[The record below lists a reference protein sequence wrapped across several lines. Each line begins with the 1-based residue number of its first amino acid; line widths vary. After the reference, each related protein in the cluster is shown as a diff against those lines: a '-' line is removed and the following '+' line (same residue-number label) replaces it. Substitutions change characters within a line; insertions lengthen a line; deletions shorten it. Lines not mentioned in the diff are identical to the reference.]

1 MKPSPPKY
9 LLRFFRWF
17 CHPDLHPFI
26 EGDLLELYEERVK
39 DMGKKKANI
48 RFAWD
53 VLLLFRPSIIRPL
66 NQSQSVNHTAMFRN
80 YFTIALRT
88 LWQQKGYSALNILGL
103 SLGLVCTFLLVLW
116 IRDEV
121 AYDHFHEHDDQ
132 LYRVMR
138 HVYSGDDI
146 ETSDRVTWN
155 IAQVLKDQYPEVE
168 EVAIITPARFVMQ
181 QDEQSIQEEGIYA
194 TPDFF
199 RMFSWDLIQGEEADV
214 IRRPSSLVISR
225 TLAQKYFGDEW
236 KSQALGSTV
245 HDNVYGQGDFTIT
258 GVFEDIRFQSS
269 LQFDFVLPMVVYE
282 ERNPWLYNWNNSG
295 PRIFVQTQ
303 AGTDGAALS
312 AKITD
317 IQNEHIEGFRS
328 DLFLQ
333 SYADQHLY
341 SSFKDGKQAG
351 GRIEYVRMFGVV
363 ALIILLIA
371 SINFVNLATAR
382 SMRRAREIG
391 VRKAVGAK
399 KGSLVTQFMGES
411 FLLVFVAFGLAMVL
425 VILALPFFNEL
436 TEKQVALA
444 SLSGSTFL
452 LFSGI
457 AILMA
462 LLAGLYPAFYL
473 SSFDAVRIL
482 RGSFRLSGGGTQLRQ
497 GLVIF
502 QFAIS
507 ILLIGGSIIVYQQI
521 DYIHAKNLGLDR
533 ENVISMRLEGDM
545 RAKFGTVKEELLRSP
560 GIASVTATSESPL
573 EVGSNTHSV
582 SWRGRDPDAQ
592 ISMNILMVD
601 FDFLETMKMKLVK
614 GRNFDPKFGTDSFNY
629 IINRRALEVM
639 EFEEPLGEELSF
651 WGATGTIVGVVE
663 DFHMASLYSEISP
676 TIIQL
681 RPKATGQ
688 LFLRTQPGR
697 TQEAI
702 ARLENIARQFNP
714 SYPFEYDFL
723 DDTFRQTYRSE
734 MVVGKLAGYFT
745 GFALFIACLGLFGL
759 AAYAA
764 ERRNKEIGI
773 RKVLGAT
780 VTSIVTLLSEDFLKL
795 ILIGS
800 VIAIP
805 VAWYVMH
812 QWLQHFAY
820 RIEISWWIFA
830 LAGLAA
836 LLIAWFTISFQ
847 SIKAALANPVDSLR
861 NE

>member
-1 MKPSPPKY
+1 MHNNYRPPRWIDR
-9 LLRFFRWF
+9 LLESF
-17 CHPDLHPFI
+17 CASHLLEEVQGDLH
-26 EGDLLELYEERVK
+26 ELYGEWVEKYGER
-39 DMGKKKANI
+39 KAK
-48 RFAWD
+48 RLYAWHGIKF
-53 VLLLFRPSIIRPL
+53 LRLNNFNSLSIKSPTL
-66 NQSQSVNHTAMFRN
+66 MLKN
-80 YFTIALRT
+80 YSIIALRT
-88 LWQQKGYSALNILGL
+88 LWQQKGYSILNILGL

-121 AYDHFHEHDDQ
+121 AYDRFHERDDQ

-155 IAQVLKDQYPEVE
+155 IAQVLKDQYPEVA

-194 TPDFF
+194 TRDFF
-199 RMFSWDLIQGEEADV
+199 RMFSWDLIQGEEAEV
-214 IRRPSSLVISR
+214 LRSPSSLIISR
-225 TLAQKYFGDEW
+225 TLAQKYFGDDW

-245 HDNVYGQGDFTIT
+245 HDDVYGLGDFTIT

-269 LQFDFVLPMVVYE
+269 LQFDFVLPMEVYE
-282 ERNPWLYNWNNSG
+282 ERNQWLYNWNNSG
-295 PRIFVQTQ
+295 PYIFVQTQ
-303 AGTDGAALS
+303 EGVDGAALS

-317 IQNEHIEGFRS
+317 IQNEHIEQFRS

-333 SYADQHLY
+333 PYADQYLY

-391 VRKAVGAK
+391 VRKAIGAGK
-399 KGSLVTQFMGES
+399 RSLVAQFMGEA
-411 FLLVFVAFGLAMVL
+411 FLLVLVAFGLAMVL

-436 TEKQVALA
+436 TEKEVTLA
-444 SLSGSTFL
+444 NLSGSTFL

-457 AILMA
+457 AVLMA

-497 GLVIF
+497 GLVVF

-521 DYIHAKNLGLDR
+521 DYIHSKNLGLDR

-545 RAKFGTVKEELLRSP
+545 RAKFGTVKEELLQSP
-560 GIASVTATSESPL
+560 GIASVTSTSESPL
-573 EVGSNTHSV
+573 DIGSSTASV

-592 ISMNILMVD
+592 IIINILMVD
-601 FDFLETMKMKLVK
+601 FDFLETMKMELVE
-614 GRNFDPKFGTDSFNY
+614 GRSFDTKFGTDSFNY

-639 EFEEPLGEELSF
+639 EFEEPLGEQLSF
-651 WGATGTIVGVVE
+651 WNASGTIVGVVE
-663 DFHMASLYSEISP
+663 DFHMASLYSEIAP

-681 RPKATGQ
+681 RPRSTDH

-697 TQEAI
+697 TTEAI
-702 ARLENIARQFNP
+702 TSLENVALQFNP
-714 SYPFEYDFL
+714 EYPFEYNFL
-723 DDTFRQTYRSE
+723 DDTFRQTYRGE

-780 VTSIVTLLSEDFLKL
+780 VTSIVTLLSKDFLKL
-795 ILIGS
+795 ILVGFI
-800 VIAIP
+800 IAIP
-805 VAWYVMH
+805 VAWYLMS
-812 QWLQHFAY
+812 QWLQNFAY
-820 RIEISWWIFA
+820 SIEINWWIFA
-830 LAGLAA
+830 LAGLLA
-836 LLIAWFTISFQ
+836 LLVAWLTISFQ
-847 SIKAALANPVDSLR
+847 SIRAAVANPVDSLR

>member
-1 MKPSPPKY
+1 MHNNYRPPRWIDR
-9 LLRFFRWF
+9 LLESF
-17 CHPDLHPFI
+17 CASHLLEEVQGDLH
-26 EGDLLELYEERVK
+26 ELYGEWVEKYGER
-39 DMGKKKANI
+39 KAK
-48 RFAWD
+48 RLYAWHGIKF
-53 VLLLFRPSIIRPL
+53 LRLNNFNSLSIKSPTL
-66 NQSQSVNHTAMFRN
+66 MLKN
-80 YFTIALRT
+80 YSIIALRT
-88 LWQQKGYSALNILGL
+88 LWQQKGYSILNILGL

-121 AYDHFHEHDDQ
+121 AYDRFHERDDQ

-155 IAQVLKDQYPEVE
+155 IAQVLKDQYPEVA

-194 TPDFF
+194 TRDFF
-199 RMFSWDLIQGEEADV
+199 RMFSWDLIQGEEAEV
-214 IRRPSSLVISR
+214 LRSPSSLIISR
-225 TLAQKYFGDEW
+225 TLAQKYFGDDW

-245 HDNVYGQGDFTIT
+245 HDDVYGLGDFTIT

-269 LQFDFVLPMVVYE
+269 LQFDFVLPMEVYE
-282 ERNPWLYNWNNSG
+282 ERNQWLYNWNNSG
-295 PRIFVQTQ
+295 PYIFVQTQ
-303 AGTDGAALS
+303 EGVDGAALS

-317 IQNEHIEGFRS
+317 IQNEHIEQFRS

-333 SYADQHLY
+333 PYADQYLY

-391 VRKAVGAK
+391 VRKAIGAGK
-399 KGSLVTQFMGES
+399 RSLVAQFMGES
-411 FLLVFVAFGLAMVL
+411 FLLVLVAFGLAMVL

-436 TEKQVALA
+436 TEKEVTLA
-444 SLSGSTFL
+444 NLSGSTFL

-457 AILMA
+457 AVLMA

-497 GLVIF
+497 GLVVF

-521 DYIHAKNLGLDR
+521 DYIHSKNLGLDR

-545 RAKFGTVKEELLRSP
+545 RAKFGTVKEELLQSP
-560 GIASVTATSESPL
+560 GIASVTSTSESPL
-573 EVGSNTHSV
+573 DIGSSTASV

-592 ISMNILMVD
+592 IIINILMVD
-601 FDFLETMKMKLVK
+601 FDFLETMKMELVE
-614 GRNFDPKFGTDSFNY
+614 GRSFDTKFGTDSFNY

-639 EFEEPLGEELSF
+639 EFEEPLGEQLSF
-651 WGATGTIVGVVE
+651 WNASGTIVGVVE
-663 DFHMASLYSEISP
+663 DFHMASLYSEIAP

-681 RPKATGQ
+681 RPRSTDH

-697 TQEAI
+697 TTEAI
-702 ARLENIARQFNP
+702 TSLENVALQFNP
-714 SYPFEYDFL
+714 EYPFEYNFL
-723 DDTFRQTYRSE
+723 DDTFRQTYRGE

-780 VTSIVTLLSEDFLKL
+780 VTSIVTLLSKDFLKL
-795 ILIGS
+795 ILVGFI
-800 VIAIP
+800 IAIP
-805 VAWYVMH
+805 VAWYLMS
-812 QWLQHFAY
+812 QWLQNFAY
-820 RIEISWWIFA
+820 SIEINWWIFA
-830 LAGLAA
+830 LAGLLA
-836 LLIAWFTISFQ
+836 LLVAWLTISFQ
-847 SIKAALANPVDSLR
+847 SIRAAVANPVDSLR